1 MPHLFPVFLKLSGRA
16 VLLVGGGT
24 VATSKLAGLR
34 DAGAR
39 VTVVS
44 PGISAEIAASG
55 VRVRRR
61 KFLAS
66 DLNGQW
72 LVVSAATPDVNRRVA
87 RAADRRRIFVNAV
100 DDPPN
105 ASVYLGGVLRWMA
118 TMAILTDGVAPA
130 SPGCRAAPDVPLAD
144 LRQWMMTA
152 NALADVACGQRPDG
166 RAPMAEGIESPKGAS
181 LNTRPLCAVWI
192 GVAGGGRDGEPPIS

>member
-1 MPHLFPVFLKLSGRA
+1 MTQPHLFPVFLKLSGRP

-24 VATSKLAGLR
+24 VATSKLAGLQ

-39 VTVVS
+39 ITVVS

-87 RAADRRRIFVNAV
+87 RAAGRRRIFVNAV
-100 DDPPN
+100 DDPSN
-105 ASVYLGGVLRWMA
+105 ASLYLGGVLRRDGV
-118 TMAILTDGVAPA
+118 TMAISTDGAAPA
-130 SPGCRAAPDVPLAD
+130 LAGLLREGLDAALPTD
-144 LRQWMMTA
+144 LGQWMKAARRAKLRWRATNVPMT
-152 NALADVACGQRPDG
+152 DRRPQLLK
-166 RAPMAEGIESPKGAS
+166 E
-181 LNTRPLCAVWI
+181 LNRLYEH
-192 GVAGGGRDGEPPIS
+192 R